1 MSYWLT
7 DWLTDWQGHLL
18 SCPGQLKKNFRKKQ
32 ARPWKNI
39 FSQEGLEFFL
49 GGADDLQNGKIVKK
63 SDPVRESDNF
73 AQLDT
78 MGSSMLSEK
87 KIERNESWVDDL

>member
-1 MSYWLT
+1 MGKLESDPKQNT
-7 DWLTDWQGHLL
+7 SDNRDE
-18 SCPGQLKKNFRKKQ
+18 KKNLFY
-32 ARPWKNI
+32 N
-39 FSQEGLEFFL
+39 
-49 GGADDLQNGKIVKK
+49 ADM
-63 SDPVRESDNF
+63 RESDNF